1 MDAQKIFR
9 VMFKALIS
17 EEYFI
22 GTKTESY
29 RGALEH
35 AIRKVDF
42 SMGTG
47 GNMLPSNLNLNITG
61 YKI

>member
-1 MDAQKIFR
+1 
-9 VMFKALIS
+9 MFKALIS
-17 EEYFI
+17 KEYFI